1 MILPKVDVIFYWYD
15 DVLLFKPLLPQL
27 EKAVTISEKKFVK
40 QPHRAPEIQYQKR
53 SFISMVSRNGEQVAS
68 TYQGFLHTLV
78 QACLKNN
85 ITFFIRDM
93 RTAQESRGFPAPR
106 LDLMHGFR
114 HSQEDLLTEALSKG
128 QSGLIGAPTRYGKTA
143 LMVNTIRAFPTLPT
157 VVTAPGVDLCRQLFD
172 DITGEWGIKDREVK
186 LICSGSKTRYP
197 SETGI
202 TICSADSLSKC
213 DSGGTQLL
221 LADEP
226 HQLVTAARAEMINAF
241 TVARRYGF
249 GATLKGRFDGRDP
262 LITGLFGPV
271 LAERTYLDAVE
282 EGAICPLCIIFINI
296 NISDTNRCS
305 THNAAY
311 KRLLFQNADMAGVTA
326 RICREIVPD
335 DFQTMIFID
344 NEKQANLYF
353 DKIGHE
359 GSIVLAMAKK
369 MTDKERE
376 QITEDMRNGTIKRC
390 LCTDIYVQGVT
401 FPDVRV
407 LINCEG
413 GGNNT
418 SAIQKPGR
426 LAQVRPGK
434 KCGVIFDFAFHCL
447 SSHPECAYDL
457 ERDSEARRSAYKEKG
472 YTIYDAYSM
481 EEAKQIFDSII

>member
-1 MILPKVDVIFYWYD
+1 
-15 DVLLFKPLLPQL
+15 
-27 EKAVTISEKKFVK
+27 
-40 QPHRAPEIQYQKR
+40 
-53 SFISMVSRNGEQVAS
+53 
-68 TYQGFLHTLV
+68 
-78 QACLKNN
+78 
-85 ITFFIRDM
+85 
-93 RTAQESRGFPAPR
+93 
-106 LDLMHGFR
+106 
-114 HSQEDLLTEALSKG
+114 
-128 QSGLIGAPTRYGKTA
+128 
-143 LMVNTIRAFPTLPT
+143 
-157 VVTAPGVDLCRQLFD
+157 
-172 DITGEWGIKDREVK
+172 
-186 LICSGSKTRYP
+186 
-197 SETGI
+197 
-202 TICSADSLSKC
+202 
-213 DSGGTQLL
+213 
-221 LADEP
+221 
-226 HQLVTAARAEMINAF
+226 
-241 TVARRYGF
+241 
-249 GATLKGRFDGRDP
+249 
-262 LITGLFGPV
+262 
-271 LAERTYLDAVE
+271 
-282 EGAICPLCIIFINI
+282 
-296 NISDTNRCS
+296 
-305 THNAAY
+305 
-311 KRLLFQNADMAGVTA
+311 MAGVTA